1 MEKVFNNAGFFLL
14 ALGFSALISFGFFS
28 AGITKVQVIDKQH
41 HQDVEI
47 LKSQIDSLET
57 VINQSFKNKKDT
69 IIVNVQP
76 QIVKIHHYS
85 N

>member
-28 AGITKVQVIDKQH
+28 AGITKVQKIGRQH
-41 HQDVEI
+41 HHDVEL
-47 LKSQIDSLET
+47 LKNQIDSLENI
-57 VINQSFKNKKDT
+57 VNQTFKNKKDT
-69 IIVNVQP
+69 IVVTVQP

-85 N
+85 K

>member
-28 AGITKVQVIDKQH
+28 AGITEVQKIDRQH
-41 HQDVEI
+41 HHDVEL
-47 LKSQIDSLET
+47 LKNQIDSLENI
-57 VINQSFKNKKDT
+57 VNQTFKNKKDT

-76 QIVKIHHYS
+76 QIVKYYHYS

>member
-47 LKSQIDSLET
+47 LKSQIDSLEN
-57 VINQSFKNKKDT
+57 VVNQTFKNKKDT
-69 IIVNVQP
+69 IIVHVQP

-85 N
+85 K

>member
-28 AGITKVQVIDKQH
+28 AGITEVQKIGQQH
-41 HQDVEI
+41 HQDVEF
-47 LKSQIDSLET
+47 LKNQVDSLEN
-57 VINQSFKNKKDT
+57 VVNQTFKNKRDT

-76 QIVKIHHYS
+76 QIVKFHHYS
-85 N
+85 K

>member
-28 AGITKVQVIDKQH
+28 AGITKVQIIDEQYHK
-41 HQDVEI
+41 DVEL
-47 LKSQIDSLET
+47 LKDQIDSLET
-57 VINQSFKNKKDT
+57 VVNQSFKNKKDT

-76 QIVKIHHYS
+76 QIVKFHHYS
-85 N
+85 K